1 MKLSDIFRRASRGL
15 PSDRY
20 ACLCDEF
27 GRAFS
32 RVEKRCKRTREE
44 TEEFNRLYE
53 KGEQIINQFKPKYA
67 RSRQYWFITKTTK
80 GLPPEFSLFDI
91 AKNAYVCESV
101 EEVQAKR
108 KEILLKCAEI
118 AESKGL

>member
-1 MKLSDIFRRASRGL
+1 MKLSDIFRRASRCL
-15 PSDRY
+15 PSARY

-27 GRAFS
+27 NWELRRA
-32 RVEKRCKRTREE
+32 EERCKRTLEE
-44 TEEFNRLYE
+44 KLEFDRLYRE
-53 KGEQIINQFKPKYA
+53 ANKIINHFKPKYA
-67 RSRQYWFITKTTK
+67 RRGQYWFITKTTK
-80 GLPPEFSLFDI
+80 GLPTAFSLFDI